1 MVNQMIF
8 NSRPYLPVL
17 DGYKYM
23 VFVYYKLLHS
33 PTKGMFL
40 QMIFF
45 QFLRVLFNLI
55 IFYFFKKY
63 KQEFSLFHWVYLT
76 GTYSCPVVQ

>member
-8 NSRPYLPVL
+8 NLRPYLPVL
-17 DGYKYM
+17 DAYDYKYI
-23 VFVYYKLLHS
+23 VFVYYKLVHS

-40 QMIFF
+40 QMIFFF

-63 KQEFSLFHWVYLT
+63 KQEFSLFH
-76 GTYSCPVVQ
+76 

>member
-8 NSRPYLPVL
+8 NLRPYLPVL
-17 DGYKYM
+17 DDYKYI
-23 VFVYYKLLHS
+23 VFVYYKLVHS

-45 QFLRVLFNLI
+45 P
-55 IFYFFKKY
+55 IF
-63 KQEFSLFHWVYLT
+63 ESSL
-76 GTYSCPVVQ
+76 